1 MNKKTIHMNK
11 KTILSLMLTIC
22 LIFTLNVPSFAETAD
37 AETIQSAEIGVWAKI
52 IDTTTEYVDEPTT
65 YNINIEWDNDDS
77 ITVTSEYNIET
88 AYFNTIKNDICTVTV
103 SITPGS

>member
-1 MNKKTIHMNK
+1 MNK

-37 AETIQSAEIGVWAKI
+37 AETIQSAEIGVWVRI
-52 IDTTTEYVDEPTT
+52 VDTTVDYSDEPTT

-77 ITVTSEYNIET
+77 IIVTSDNNIET
-88 AYFNTIKNDICTVTV
+88 VYFNTINDDICTVTV